1 MVMENEIRLGDI
13 MDKLTPSDSKRCEYC
28 GSIAEPFYY
37 GVNPEKKEQEPQKE
51 TEYTVQ
57 KGDNLWEIAWRFYG
71 KGAAC
76 YALARRNGIKNP
88 DLIYPGQV
96 LKI

>member
-1 MVMENEIRLGDI
+1 MKCKWCGAEVELG
-13 MDKLTPSDSKRCEYC
+13 KRCEYC

-57 KGDNLWEIAWRFYG
+57 KVTIFG
-71 KGAAC
+71 K
-76 YALARRNGIKNP
+76 
-88 DLIYPGQV
+88 
-96 LKI
+96 

>member
-1 MVMENEIRLGDI
+1 MKCKWCGAEVELG
-13 MDKLTPSDSKRCEYC
+13 KRCEYC

-57 KGDNLWEIAWRFYG
+57 KGDNLWEIAWRFFMD
-71 KGAAC
+71 KRKPPT
-76 YALARRNGIKNP
+76 ALIGEP
-88 DLIYPGQV
+88 EEED
-96 LKI
+96 

>member
-1 MVMENEIRLGDI
+1 MKCKWCGAEVELG
-13 MDKLTPSDSKRCEYC
+13 KRCEYC

-71 KGAAC
+71 K
-76 YALARRNGIKNP
+76 ALPAMRWHVETALRTRI
-88 DLIYPGQV
+88 
-96 LKI
+96 